1 MKRPLLLF
9 LLSLSF
15 LCGAAPARAE
25 WKLIDFTEEAAFYID
40 DFFEPGQKA
49 RVWELVDYHQSNQF
63 GSHSAKILWEVDCA
77 RSMVRTLSFS
87 SHPHRMGIGEPVSV
101 ENNPGEWALP
111 PEYSPQESVFILACG
126 FEPSAGPK
134 T

>member
-9 LLSLSF
+9 LLSLSL
-15 LCGAAPARAE
+15 LCSAAPARAE